1 MPSGWLA
8 LSAILVFCALGKTSG
23 SARASVLR
31 CSETQRETFEIACM
45 QIYIYIYIY
54 IIYIY
59 SIHVRELLFPKCQ
72 SSSCVKTFKPL
83 LTAEAATI
91 IVRGQ
96 IQKCHGRHLEICG
109 MMWNVF
115 PGQSQL
121 CFGFLLGNVYGR
133 VADVAGTW

>member
-31 CSETQRETFEIACM
+31 CSETQREPLRLHAC
-45 QIYIYIYIY
+45 IYIY
-54 IIYIY
+54 IIYISIYLY